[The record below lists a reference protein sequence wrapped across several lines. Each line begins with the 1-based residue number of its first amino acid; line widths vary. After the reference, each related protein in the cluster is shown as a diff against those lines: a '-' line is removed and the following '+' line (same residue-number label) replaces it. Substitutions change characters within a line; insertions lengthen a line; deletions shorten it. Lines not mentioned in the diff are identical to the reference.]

1 MHIWYFKSILLL
13 VFQKSVNTLENL
25 RDIKGVLDGSAQNFD
40 SPQICEDYIQELK
53 QQVLMHVPSSV
64 STENQEKFQDLI
76 NKTFEGERKE
86 TIVKAYT
93 VLIFKQMPE
102 HYMCIQPMNSWA
114 AVVTLICNV
123 LSLEL

>member
-86 TIVKAYT
+86 TIENLHSTY
-93 VLIFKQMPE
+93 I
-102 HYMCIQPMNSWA
+102 
-114 AVVTLICNV
+114 
-123 LSLEL
+123 